1 MPLVY
6 NNRKNRKTNLGD
18 NPKAS
23 KKQKK
28 ILEDEISSES
38 DFEDDVVRT
47 KESAINE
54 DMFESVEEKTKIAEK
69 NLLNKFGLIEENKEI
84 EVSSTNINVAVKT
97 GSRYKHLADSLK
109 IITEKVF
116 TYRGHRFSP
125 TSVAPSPD
133 GKYLFSCGKDNSV
146 IKYDIINKKKV
157 STLNKKLTPKFH
169 KHGVNCLAV
178 DPNGKYLA
186 TGGAEGIVKLWNLE
200 TMEFVSNLAG
210 HRSGITSL
218 AFRLGVDGQL
228 YSASEDRSIRYWDTN
243 QMGFVDIMYGHTSIV
258 GKIDVLHK
266 PRLLSC
272 GTQDQSVRIFKIGEE
287 SQLVYTPHVEA
298 TSVDTVCYLDSTTF
312 ASGAID
318 GSISIWSSMK
328 KKPICIQKF
337 AHKNGKDNK
346 DCQNWITSL
355 AAIPYSDLM
364 VSGGNNGVIN
374 FWKIAND
381 NKKIILITS
390 YSVDGFINDLK
401 FSSNGDFLFC
411 AVGKDHRFGRWST
424 ISEAKNH
431 ILVIPLSFGDTNDIE
446 NEVE

>member
-1 MPLVY
+1 MPLLIED
-6 NNRKNRKTNLGD
+6 NKKNEMYSTKTNL
-18 NPKAS
+18 
-23 KKQKK
+23 
-28 ILEDEISSES
+28 
-38 DFEDDVVRT
+38 T
-47 KESAINE
+47 
-54 DMFESVEEKTKIAEK
+54 
-69 NLLNKFGLIEENKEI
+69 
-84 EVSSTNINVAVKT
+84 VKT
-97 GSRYKHLADSLK
+97 SGRYKLIADSLK
-109 IITEKVF
+109 IVTDKVF

-125 TSVAPSPD
+125 TSVSPSPD

-146 IKYDIINKKKV
+146 IKYDLINKKKV
-157 STLNKKLTPKFH
+157 SILNKKLTPKFH

-186 TGGAEGIVKLWNLE
+186 TGGSEGIVKLWNLE

-218 AFRLGVDGQL
+218 AFRQGADGQL
-228 YSASEDRSIRYWDTN
+228 FSASEDRSIRYWDTN
-243 QMGFVDIMYGHTSIV
+243 QMGFVDIMYGHTSTI
-258 GKIDVLHK
+258 GKIDILHK

-298 TSVDTVCYLDSTTF
+298 TSIDTVCYLDSTTF

-337 AHKNGKDNK
+337 AHKNGKNNE
-346 DCQNWITSL
+346 DCQTWITSL
-355 AAIPYSDLM
+355 AAIPYSDLI

-374 FWKIAND
+374 FWKVSND
-381 NKKIILITS
+381 NKKIILITT
-390 YSVDGFINDLK
+390 YYVDGFINDIT
-401 FSSNGDFLFC
+401 FSNDGEFLFC
-411 AVGKDHRFGRWST
+411 AVGKDHRFGRWHS
-424 ISEAKNH
+424 IAEAKNH
-431 ILVIPLSFGDTNDIE
+431 ILIIPLSFGDTKDNE